1 MILLRLIDWSVVDQL
16 LLVRTVLR
24 LKVEYVVTMSET
36 TDTTEFLGKQLL
48 NKSKT
53 MPLRNSMREFI
64 EEHETESDLKEL
76 RQETEGKDLS
86 EIVDEE
92 REERL

>member
-1 MILLRLIDWSVVDQL
+1 
-16 LLVRTVLR
+16 
-24 LKVEYVVTMSET
+24 MSET

-86 EIVDEE
+86 EIVGEE
-92 REERL
+92 RKERL

>member
-1 MILLRLIDWSVVDQL
+1 
-16 LLVRTVLR
+16 
-24 LKVEYVVTMSET
+24 MSET

-86 EIVDEE
+86 EMVDEE

>member
-1 MILLRLIDWSVVDQL
+1 
-16 LLVRTVLR
+16 
-24 LKVEYVVTMSET
+24 MSET

-64 EEHETESDLKEL
+64 KEHETESDLKEL
-76 RQETEGKDLS
+76 RQETEGKDMS

>member
-1 MILLRLIDWSVVDQL
+1 M
-16 LLVRTVLR
+16 VRTVLR

>member
-1 MILLRLIDWSVVDQL
+1 M
-16 LLVRTVLR
+16 
-24 LKVEYVVTMSET
+24 VTMSEI

-64 EEHETESDLKEL
+64 KEHETESDLKEL

-86 EIVDEE
+86 TIVDEE

>member
-1 MILLRLIDWSVVDQL
+1 
-16 LLVRTVLR
+16 
-24 LKVEYVVTMSET
+24 MSET

>member
-1 MILLRLIDWSVVDQL
+1 
-16 LLVRTVLR
+16 
-24 LKVEYVVTMSET
+24 MSET

-76 RQETEGKDLS
+76 RQETEGKDVS
-86 EIVDEE
+86 EMVDEE

>member
-1 MILLRLIDWSVVDQL
+1 V
-16 LLVRTVLR
+16 VRTVLR

-53 MPLRNSMREFI
+53 MPLRNCMREFI